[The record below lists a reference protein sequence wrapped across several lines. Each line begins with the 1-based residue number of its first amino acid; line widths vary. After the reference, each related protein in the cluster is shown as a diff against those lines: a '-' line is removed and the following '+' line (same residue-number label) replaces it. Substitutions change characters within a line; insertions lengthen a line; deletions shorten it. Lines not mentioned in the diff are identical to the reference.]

1 MQRMDGVNALY
12 TMIRVARGKAFHY
25 AAPMRT
31 PTPMAGG
38 FFLILP
44 IVVGFMWGLTS
55 GRAMQGAI
63 IGLGVGLLLASAVW
77 LVDRF
82 RQRR

>member
-1 MQRMDGVNALY
+1 MTDWR
-12 TMIRVARGKAFHY
+12 
-25 AAPMRT
+25 APPRSVMPVRMRT

-44 IVVGFMWGLTS
+44 IVVGFGWGLAIY
-55 GRAMQGAI
+55 RPMQGAI
-63 IGLGVGLLLASAVW
+63 VGLGVGLVLALIVW
-77 LVDRF
+77 ALDRL

>member
-1 MQRMDGVNALY
+1 MSR
-12 TMIRVARGKAFHY
+12 
-25 AAPMRT
+25 

-44 IVVGFMWGLTS
+44 IVAGFIWGLGTE
-55 GRAMQGAI
+55 RAMQGAI
-63 IGLGVGLLLASAVW
+63 VGLIVGLVLALIVW
-77 LVDRF
+77 LIDRM

>member
-1 MQRMDGVNALY
+1 MP
-12 TMIRVARGKAFHY
+12 
-25 AAPMRT
+25 AAMRN

-44 IVVGFMWGLTS
+44 IVGGFGWGLAS
-55 GRAMQGAI
+55 GHSMQGAI
-63 IGLGVGLLLASAVW
+63 LGLGVGLVLALVVW
-77 LVDRF
+77 ALDRV